1 MLYWMCACFVVC
13 CFRGC
18 LLWFGELSVTCCCS
32 LYCCLFV
39 LGGSLGDLVCCAF
52 VDWFGKRFGLILV

>member
-1 MLYWMCACFVVC
+1 MCACFVVC

-18 LLWFGELSVTCCCS
+18 LLWFGALAVACCRS

-39 LGGSLGDLVCCAF
+39 LGGRLGVLVCYAF